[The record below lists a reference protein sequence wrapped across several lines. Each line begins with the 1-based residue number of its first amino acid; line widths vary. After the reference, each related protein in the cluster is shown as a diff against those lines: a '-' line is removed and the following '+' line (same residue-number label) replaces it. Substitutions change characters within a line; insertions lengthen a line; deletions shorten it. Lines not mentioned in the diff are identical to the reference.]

1 MRSFRGFAICFL
13 TMLSFGAP
21 GIAQEAEE
29 HMHASPG
36 SEEGLGRAHMEISCS
51 PAAAAKF
58 DRALALL
65 HNFWYRRGLEGFQ
78 HVSNVDPECAIAYWG
93 AAMTYN
99 HPFWDAPS
107 SADETAAWGLV
118 QKGLAAK
125 KMSPR
130 ENLYLNAVAALFK
143 DAGAGPKAARD
154 EGYRD
159 AMAAACASFPDDET
173 KLFYGLAI
181 LGQSKKVR
189 RVSIVRPR
197 QPSSSRRSTP
207 TVRTIPA

>member
-118 QKGLAAK
+118 QKGLAVK

-130 ENLYLNAVAALFK
+130 EKLYLNAVAALFK
-143 DAGAGPKAARD
+143 DAGAGPKAARTKAT
-154 EGYRD
+154 
-159 AMAAACASFPDDET
+159 AMPWLQLMPAFRTMKPSF
-173 KLFYGLAI
+173 
-181 LGQSKKVR
+181 S
-189 RVSIVRPR
+189 
-197 QPSSSRRSTP
+197 
-207 TVRTIPA
+207 